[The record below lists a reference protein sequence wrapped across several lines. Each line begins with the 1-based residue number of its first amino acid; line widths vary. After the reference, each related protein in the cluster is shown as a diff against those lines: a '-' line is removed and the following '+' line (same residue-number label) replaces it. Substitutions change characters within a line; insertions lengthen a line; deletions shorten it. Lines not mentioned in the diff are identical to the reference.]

1 MDLKLLGMCGSLR
14 AESWNRKL
22 MREAVHRFGPAAFTE
37 ADMRLPLYDGDF
49 EDAHGIP
56 EEVQRLA
63 DAIAVADAVLLVTP
77 EYNQSLSGVMKNA
90 LDWISRTEGAVWR
103 DKPVASMSA
112 AAGRAGGARAQ
123 FALRLCMVP
132 FRPFLIP
139 GPEVMVANPAEA
151 FDAEGRM
158 TSERYGKALDELVE
172 QLRAAAVARQG

>member
-1 MDLKLLGMCGSLR
+1 MLLVMSGALR
-14 AESWNRKL
+14 AASTNRKL
-22 MREAVHRFGPAAFTE
+22 VLEAARLYGGPFVE
-37 ADMRLPLYDGDF
+37 ADLRLPLYDGDL
-49 EDAHGIP
+49 ETRDGLP
-56 EEVQRLA
+56 E
-63 DAIAVADAVLLVTP
+63 AVARLNDQIAAAEAVAISTP
-77 EYNQSLSGVMKNA
+77 EYNKMLPGVLKNA

-139 GPEVMVANPAEA
+139 GPEVMVANPGEA
-151 FDAEGRM
+151 FDAEGRL
-158 TSERYGKALDELVE
+158 TSDRYGKALDELME